1 MSDLPEL
8 DFDKGGGLVPAIVQH
23 ADTGEV
29 LMLGYMDAQALAAT
43 QDSGKV
49 TFWSRSKNRLWTKGE
64 TSGDILAL
72 VSLAADCDRDA
83 VLVRARPAGPTCH
96 LGTRSCFGDAP
107 GPQVGFLGALQHI
120 IEQRSTADAGES
132 YVARLLSKGVLKA
145 AQKVGEEGVET
156 ALAGAAE
163 DDEAVLNEAADLVF
177 HLGVLL
183 KARGMTLGAVA
194 ERLQERHD
202 KA

>member
-64 TSGDILAL
+64 TSGDILAF

-177 HLGVLL
+177 HLSVLL